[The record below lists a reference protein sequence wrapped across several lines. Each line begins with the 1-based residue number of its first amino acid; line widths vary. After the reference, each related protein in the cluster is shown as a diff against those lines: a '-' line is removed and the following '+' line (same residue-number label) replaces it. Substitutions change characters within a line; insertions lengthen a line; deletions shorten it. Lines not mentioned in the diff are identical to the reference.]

1 MMRCFL
7 AFVLAAPWLLL
18 DGLMKRDTSLISCC
32 FWKIKDH
39 KEDSGDKIALD
50 NSIPSR
56 GAGSSAML
64 VLMVGAGADVLTT
77 QGTRIQKVSGAPG

>member
-7 AFVLAAPWLLL
+7 DFVLATPSLIL
-18 DGLMKRDTSLISCC
+18 DGLKRDTSLISCC
-32 FWKIKDH
+32 FGKIKDH
-39 KEDSGDKIALD
+39 KEDSGAKIALD

-56 GAGSSAML
+56 SAGSSAML

-77 QGTRIQKVSGAPG
+77 QGICIQKVSGAPG